1 MRTLDAIGPAATKF
15 AAAPRD
21 AAAPGA
27 PAQPAWPGTALVPI
41 APARAPDPLGRP
53 ARRPLAAFLV
63 HLIATDRQAP
73 QTRSRRR
80 LEPGEAAGHY
90 RATLAAPAA
99 GAALSRSL

>member
-1 MRTLDAIGPAATKF
+1 MRTLDAIGPATTKF

-21 AAAPGA
+21 AAGPDAL
-27 PAQPAWPGTALVPI
+27 AQPARPGTALVPI
-41 APARAPDPLGRP
+41 EPTRAPDPLGRP

-73 QTRSRRR
+73 QTRPRRR

-90 RATLAAPAA
+90 RATLVAPAT
-99 GAALSRSL
+99 GALLSRSL

>member
-1 MRTLDAIGPAATKF
+1 MRILNAIGPAATER

-27 PAQPAWPGTALVPI
+27 PAQPGTALVPV
-41 APARAPDPLGRP
+41 APVRAPDPLGRP

-80 LEPGEAAGHY
+80 LEPGEAANHY

-99 GAALSRSL
+99 GAVLSRSL

>member
-1 MRTLDAIGPAATKF
+1 MQTLDAIGPATKS

-21 AAAPGA
+21 AAGPSTS
-27 PAQPAWPGTALVPI
+27 AQPARPGTALVPI
-41 APARAPDPLGRP
+41 APARAPDPLSRP

-63 HLIATDRQAP
+63 HLIATARQAP

-80 LEPGEAAGHY
+80 LEPGEAAGRY

-99 GAALSRSL
+99 GAVLSRSL